1 MLDVLHC
8 CIMCIMYNILCIICY
23 VRCIAL
29 LYYVYNV

>member
-8 CIMCIMYNILCIICY
+8 CIMCIMYNILCIIY